1 MNPKKKILILSG
13 CLLTVAAVVGG
24 TFFVQKSSNHVLN
37 KTSIGKFHEA
47 EAHTATGFVVC
58 KTEALQEVFQQ
69 KKEEAEKELQD
80 MLAAAQEAEYEE
92 EVLLAEQEVLDESDG
107 KNEKTDKKGT
117 QEVTPGKGTT
127 EPAST
132 AGGQVPSA
140 QENATTSGG
149 QEPVGGIPAA
159 PSDTPSETPA
169 APSDTPSETPA
180 APSDTPSET
189 PATTPTEQPAEE
201 TKPANPCPYPLWTV
215 MSFDDGTMG
224 YYWPMDYDIADAV
237 RVDKELYELH
247 YTRLVSTTFVG
258 NYDGAYHV
266 RLSKFSY
273 HIPYADD

>member
-47 EAHTATGFVVC
+47 EEHTATGFVVC

-69 KKEEAEKELQD
+69 KKEE
-80 MLAAAQEAEYEE
+80 
-92 EVLLAEQEVLDESDG
+92 VLLAKQEVPDESEG

-117 QEVTPGKGTT
+117 QEVTPGKEPT

-149 QEPVGGIPAA
+149 QEPAGG
-159 PSDTPSETPA
+159 TPA
-169 APSDTPSETPA
+169 APSETPSEP
-180 APSDTPSET
+180 
-189 PATTPTEQPAEE
+189 PAEE

-237 RVDKELYELH
+237 RVDNELYELH

>member
-24 TFFVQKSSNHVLN
+24 TLFVQKSSNHVLN

-80 MLAAAQEAEYEE
+80 MLAAAQEAENEE
-92 EVLLAEQEVLDESDG
+92 EVLLAEQEMPDESDG

-132 AGGQVPSA
+132 AGGQVRRSLQLRKTQRHPGDRNLPVKLRQHHQRHRQKLRQRHRQNSRQRKQNQQIHA
-140 QENATTSGG
+140 RIRFG
-149 QEPVGGIPAA
+149 Q
-159 PSDTPSETPA
+159 
-169 APSDTPSETPA
+169 
-180 APSDTPSET
+180 
-189 PATTPTEQPAEE
+189 
-201 TKPANPCPYPLWTV
+201 
-215 MSFDDGTMG
+215 
-224 YYWPMDYDIADAV
+224 
-237 RVDKELYELH
+237 
-247 YTRLVSTTFVG
+247 
-258 NYDGAYHV
+258 
-266 RLSKFSY
+266 
-273 HIPYADD
+273 

>member
-47 EAHTATGFVVC
+47 EEHTATGVVVC

-69 KKEEAEKELQD
+69 KKEE
-80 MLAAAQEAEYEE
+80 
-92 EVLLAEQEVLDESDG
+92 VLLAKQEVPDESEG

-117 QEVTPGKGTT
+117 QEVTPGKEPT

-132 AGGQVPSA
+132 AGGQAPSA
-140 QENATTSGG
+140 QKNATTSGG
-149 QEPVGGIPAA
+149 QEPAGGIPAA
-159 PSDTPSETPA
+159 PSDTPSET
-169 APSDTPSETPA
+169 
-180 APSDTPSET
+180 
-189 PATTPTEQPAEE
+189 PAEE

-237 RVDKELYELH
+237 RVDNELYELH

>member
-80 MLAAAQEAEYEE
+80 MLAAAQEAENEE
-92 EVLLAEQEVLDESDG
+92 EVLLAEQEMPDESDG

-149 QEPVGGIPAA
+149 QEPAGETPAA
-159 PSDTPSETPA
+159 PSETPSETPA
-169 APSDTPSETPA
+169 APSE
-180 APSDTPSET
+180 TPSET
-189 PATTPTEQPAEE
+189 PATTPTEPPAEE

-237 RVDKELYELH
+237 RVDNELYELH

-266 RLSKFSY
+266 RLSKFSS

>member
-1 MNPKKKILILSG
+1 MNPRERMRKPIKG
-13 CLLTVAAVVGG
+13 
-24 TFFVQKSSNHVLN
+24 N
-37 KTSIGKFHEA
+37 
-47 EAHTATGFVVC
+47 TG
-58 KTEALQEVFQQ
+58 
-69 KKEEAEKELQD
+69 
-80 MLAAAQEAEYEE
+80 
-92 EVLLAEQEVLDESDG
+92 SD
-107 KNEKTDKKGT
+107 T
-117 QEVTPGKGTT
+117 GKGTNR
-127 EPAST
+127 
-132 AGGQVPSA
+132 AGINCRRADPFSS
-140 QENATTSGG
+140 ENATTSGG

-180 APSDTPSET
+180 APSETPSET
-189 PATTPTEQPAEE
+189 PATTPTEPPAEE

>member
-47 EAHTATGFVVC
+47 EEHTATGFVVC

-92 EVLLAEQEVLDESDG
+92 EVLLAKQEVPDESDG

-132 AGGQVPSA
+132 AGGQAPSA

-149 QEPVGGIPAA
+149 QEPAGGTPAA
-159 PSDTPSETPA
+159 PSETPSGTPAAPSETPSETP
-169 APSDTPSETPA
+169 E
-180 APSDTPSET
+180 
-189 PATTPTEQPAEE
+189 TTPTEPPAEE

-224 YYWPMDYDIADAV
+224 YYWPMDFDIADAV

>member
-13 CLLTVAAVVGG
+13 CVLTAAAIVGG
-24 TFFVQKSSNHVLN
+24 TFFVQQNRNHDLKRTFV
-37 KTSIGKFHEA
+37 GKFHEA
-47 EAHTATGFVVC
+47 EEHEAGFVVC
-58 KTEALQEVFQQ
+58 KTESLQEVFQQ

-80 MLAAAQEAEYEE
+80 MLAAAQEAEREN
-92 EVLLAEQEVLDESDG
+92 EVLVAKQEVPDESDG
-107 KNEKTDKKGT
+107 KNEKTNKKGT

-127 EPAST
+127 EPVST
-132 AGGQVPSA
+132 SGGQTPSS
-140 QENATTSGG
+140 QENASTSGG
-149 QEPVGGIPAA
+149 QESAGGTPV
-159 PSDTPSETPA
+159 TPA
-169 APSDTPSETPA
+169 E
-180 APSDTPSET
+180 TPSET

-237 RVDKELYELH
+237 RVDNELYELH

-258 NYDGAYHV
+258 NYDNAYHV

>member
-47 EAHTATGFVVC
+47 EAHTVTGFVVC

-132 AGGQVPSA
+132 AGGPAPSA

-149 QEPVGGIPAA
+149 QEPAGGTPAA
-159 PSDTPSETPA
+159 PSETPSETPA
-169 APSDTPSETPA
+169 APSE
-180 APSDTPSET
+180 TPSET
-189 PATTPTEQPAEE
+189 PATTPTEPPAEE

>member
-47 EAHTATGFVVC
+47 EEHTATGVVVC

-69 KKEEAEKELQD
+69 KKEE
-80 MLAAAQEAEYEE
+80 
-92 EVLLAEQEVLDESDG
+92 VLLAKQEVPDESDG
-107 KNEKTDKKGT
+107 KNEKTNKKGT
-117 QEVTPGKGTT
+117 QKVTPGKGTT

-132 AGGQVPSA
+132 AGGQAPST

-149 QEPVGGIPAA
+149 QEPAGGTPAA
-159 PSDTPSETPA
+159 PSETPSETPA
-169 APSDTPSETPA
+169 APSETPSETP
-180 APSDTPSET
+180 E
-189 PATTPTEQPAEE
+189 TTPTEPPAEE

-224 YYWPMDYDIADAV
+224 YYWPMDFDIADAV

>member
-1 MNPKKKILILSG
+1 
-13 CLLTVAAVVGG
+13 
-24 TFFVQKSSNHVLN
+24 
-37 KTSIGKFHEA
+37 
-47 EAHTATGFVVC
+47 
-58 KTEALQEVFQQ
+58 
-69 KKEEAEKELQD
+69 
-80 MLAAAQEAEYEE
+80 
-92 EVLLAEQEVLDESDG
+92 
-107 KNEKTDKKGT
+107 
-117 QEVTPGKGTT
+117 VTPGKEPT

-132 AGGQVPSA
+132 AGGQTPSA
-140 QENATTSGG
+140 QKNATTSVG
-149 QEPVGGIPAA
+149 QDPVGGIPAA

-237 RVDKELYELH
+237 RVDNELYELH

>member
-47 EAHTATGFVVC
+47 EEHTATGVVVC

-69 KKEEAEKELQD
+69 KKEE
-80 MLAAAQEAEYEE
+80 
-92 EVLLAEQEVLDESDG
+92 VLLAKQEVPDESEG

-149 QEPVGGIPAA
+149 QEPAG
-159 PSDTPSETPA
+159 ETPA
-169 APSDTPSETPA
+169 APSETPSETP
-180 APSDTPSET
+180 E
-189 PATTPTEQPAEE
+189 TTPTEPPAEE

-224 YYWPMDYDIADAV
+224 YYWPMDFDIADAV

>member
-47 EAHTATGFVVC
+47 EAHTVTGFVVC

-149 QEPVGGIPAA
+149 REPAGG
-159 PSDTPSETPA
+159 TPA
-169 APSDTPSETPA
+169 APSE
-180 APSDTPSET
+180 TPSET
-189 PATTPTEQPAEE
+189 PATTPTEPPAEE

>member
-47 EAHTATGFVVC
+47 EEHTATGFVVC

-69 KKEEAEKELQD
+69 KKEE
-80 MLAAAQEAEYEE
+80 
-92 EVLLAEQEVLDESDG
+92 VLLAKQEVPDESDG

-117 QEVTPGKGTT
+117 QEVTPGKEPT

-132 AGGQVPSA
+132 AGGQAPLA
-140 QENATTSGG
+140 QKNATTSGG
-149 QEPVGGIPAA
+149 QEPVGG
-159 PSDTPSETPA
+159 TPV
-169 APSDTPSETPA
+169 

>member
-69 KKEEAEKELQD
+69 KKEE
-80 MLAAAQEAEYEE
+80 
-92 EVLLAEQEVLDESDG
+92 VLLAEQEVLDESEG

-149 QEPVGGIPAA
+149 QKPAGG
-159 PSDTPSETPA
+159 
-169 APSDTPSETPA
+169 TPA

-201 TKPANPCPYPLWTV
+201 TKPANPCPYPLWIV

-237 RVDKELYELH
+237 RVDNELYELH

>member
-47 EAHTATGFVVC
+47 EEHTATGVVVC

-69 KKEEAEKELQD
+69 KKEE
-80 MLAAAQEAEYEE
+80 
-92 EVLLAEQEVLDESDG
+92 VLLAKQEVPDESDG

-117 QEVTPGKGTT
+117 QEVTPGKEPT

-132 AGGQVPSA
+132 AGGPAPSA
-140 QENATTSGG
+140 QKNATTSGG

-159 PSDTPSETPA
+159 PSDAPSETPA
-169 APSDTPSETPA
+169 APSDTPSETSA